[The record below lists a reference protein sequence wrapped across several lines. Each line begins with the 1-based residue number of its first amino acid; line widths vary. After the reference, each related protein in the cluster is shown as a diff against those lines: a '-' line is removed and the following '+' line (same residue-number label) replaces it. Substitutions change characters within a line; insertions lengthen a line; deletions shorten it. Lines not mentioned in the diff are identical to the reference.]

1 MPILTDDER
10 EGTTLADGKYA
21 LQRVIGCGGMATV
34 FEGLHTWTGR
44 KVAIKVLNAAIS
56 ADAELGK
63 KYLQEAR
70 AATALDHP
78 NVVEVLDMGR
88 EESDGTVYIVF
99 ELLRGESLRDRLDRI
114 GKLTT
119 LEVATLLVPILD
131 ALVVAHQRGIVHRD
145 LKPDN
150 IFLQEDGRGG
160 FRPKLLDF
168 GIAKMNEAGLDKQ
181 TGPVS
186 GTVEYLSP
194 ERAQGLPT
202 GPGTDVWSMGV
213 VLYECLTGRLPFERE
228 SITATLLAI
237 VQSEP
242 PSLRGTAS
250 IPDATA
256 ELVERCLEKD
266 VTARFPDAMSLREA
280 LIRTVGAALSP
291 VTLPSIPPPA
301 PYTAATSMPPSGA
314 VRLSEPPSRKKRR
327 AGLYVFAALLA
338 LMLVFGALRA
348 NAPSTSG
355 SDHSAA
361 LPRESAATPAPTPAR
376 PQIST
381 PVPDTV
387 TVALPLPEPDRAEE
401 AALVARRPGASRDTP
416 RAVSEREA
424 TPSAMSPRT
433 SASASPRPQRGAN
446 GSLIL
451 D

>member
-119 LEVATLLVPILD
+119 LEIATLLVPILD

-202 GPGTDVWSMGV
+202 GPATDVWSMGV
-213 VLYECLTGRLPFERE
+213 VLYECLTGHLPFERE

-237 VQSEP
+237 VQAEP
-242 PSLRGTAS
+242 PSLRNVAS

-256 ELVERCLEKD
+256 ELVERCLAKE
-266 VTARFPDAMSLREA
+266 VSARFPDASFLREA

-301 PYTAATSMPPSGA
+301 YTATTSMPPSGA
-314 VRLSEPPSRKKRR
+314 VRLSEPPARKKRR
-327 AGLYVFAALLA
+327 AGLYLFAALLA
-338 LMLVFGALRA
+338 LLLVFGALRVGAPGA
-348 NAPSTSG
+348 N
-355 SDHSAA
+355 
-361 LPRESAATPAPTPAR
+361 ESQSVAR
-376 PQIST
+376 PQEPAT
-381 PVPDTV
+381 PSAPRAAVPQIPAAVPDTV
-387 TVALPLPEPDRAEE
+387 TVALPEPTESEE
-401 AALVARRPGASRDTP
+401 SALVARRAGASREP
-416 RAVSEREA
+416 ARAVSEPTA
-424 TPSAMSPRT
+424 MPSARSTRT